1 LFLAYALAY
10 AAQGCHISIMTET
23 SPLRALRDTILDAAL
38 QDVPFDGWTQK
49 VIDIA
54 GEKTSTPADELALAF
69 PEGIQG
75 LLAFYS
81 RRGDEIMLER
91 LASIE
96 SPTKIRK
103 KITLCV
109 RERILADA
117 QNRPAAQRA
126 AAALSLPGRQSLAL
140 LLNYETL
147 DAMWRWAGDSS
158 TDYNFYTK
166 RMTLGAVVTS
176 TRLFWFS
183 DDSDDYED
191 TWEFLD
197 RRIENVMQFEKAK
210 AKFKTWKSDK
220 KTASDLIGQLAK
232 WRFRDTA

>member
-1 LFLAYALAY
+1 
-10 AAQGCHISIMTET
+10 MTKT
-23 SPLRALRDTILDAAL
+23 SPLRAVRNKILDAAL
-38 QDVPFDGWTQK
+38 VDVPFDGWTAK
-49 VIDIA
+49 LIDIA
-54 GEKTSTPADELALAF
+54 GEKTSTPADQLTLAF
-69 PEGIQG
+69 PDGVQS

-81 RRGDEIMLER
+81 RRCDEIMLER
-91 LASIE
+91 LAATE
-96 SPTKIRK
+96 TPQKIRE
-103 KITLCV
+103 KITCCV

-147 DAMWRWAGDSS
+147 DAMWRWAGDRS

-183 DDSDDYED
+183 DDSDDYQD

-197 RRIENVMQFEKAK
+197 RRIENVMQFETAK
-210 AKFKTWKSDK
+210 AKFKTWNGDKNPVSDI
-220 KTASDLIGQLAK
+220 IGQLAK
-232 WRFRDTA
+232 WRFGDTA